1 MKYIIVGLG
10 SFGASLAE
18 KLTAHGNEVIGIDKT
33 MAKVD
38 LFKEKISHTIC
49 MDSTDEATVSGL
61 PLSDTDMVIITIGED
76 KGANVMTTALFKNL
90 EVKRLMSRAIDSL
103 HEKVLNAIGV
113 EKIVYPEAESAE
125 RWAKK
130 LSLKGVVD
138 SFELSDDYSIIEVNV
153 PEKFDNKTINEINIR
168 KSYNLLVLTSIA
180 KSETKSAVGNTKN
193 TVRVNGVASAND
205 LLSKDDILVVYGA
218 NKDIQRF
225 LKDS

>member
-1 MKYIIVGLG
+1 MKYIVVGLG
-10 SFGASLAE
+10 SFGASLAQ
-18 KLTAHGNEVIGIDKT
+18 KLTAFGNEVIGIDKS

-38 LFKEKISHTIC
+38 LFKERISHTIC

-61 PLSDTDMVIITIGED
+61 PLNDTDMVIITIGED
-76 KGANVMTTALFKNL
+76 RGANVMTTALFKNL

-113 EKIVYPEAESAE
+113 DEIVYPEAESAE

-130 LSLKGVVD
+130 FSLKGVVD
-138 SFELSDDYSIIEVNV
+138 SFELSDEYSIIEVNV
-153 PEKFDNKTINEINIR
+153 PEKFDRKMIKDIQIR
-168 KSYNLLVLTSIA
+168 ETYNLLVLTSMENTEI
-180 KSETKSAVGNTKN
+180 KSTLGRGKK

-205 LLSKDDILVVYGA
+205 VLSKDDILVVYGA

-225 LKDS
+225 LKDA